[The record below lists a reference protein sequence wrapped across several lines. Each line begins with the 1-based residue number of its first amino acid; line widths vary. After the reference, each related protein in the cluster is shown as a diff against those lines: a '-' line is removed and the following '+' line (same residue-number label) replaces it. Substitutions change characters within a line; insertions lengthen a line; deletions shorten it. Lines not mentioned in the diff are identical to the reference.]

1 MKIAVIGQ
9 GYVGLPLA
17 VRAAESGHTVVG
29 YDVDDAKIEKLLTG
43 RSPVEDVSHERLSA
57 VLSAKTYTPTG
68 ISFDID
74 GFDVAVITVPTPL
87 HKDGKPNLDFVRS
100 ASWLAGRHLRE
111 GATVILESTVAP
123 GTTRDVV
130 LPALERESGLD
141 VRQFYLAFSPERIDP
156 GNPVWHFDNTPKVVA
171 GYDQQSMIMANSFYR
186 TLGVPTVRAHSL
198 EAAELAKIIEN
209 TQRDVNIALVNE
221 MTRYA
226 HVIGVDIHDA
236 LRVAATK
243 PYGYMSYQPGPG
255 VGGHCLPIDPVYVA
269 HQAREKAG
277 TPLLTVELARA
288 VNDAQPAY
296 VVDRLQELLAKHGQ
310 KLAGARVGVFGYAYK
325 KGTSDA
331 RETPARG
338 VVETLLNRF
347 AKVAVYDPLASV
359 PGDLSARMSDP
370 ALTFTGELDK
380 DLDAVVIVTD
390 HDEADYNRLA
400 EIVADSKLIVLDTR
414 NRMAA
419 HRSDR
424 IEML

>member
-17 VRAAESGHTVVG
+17 VRAAESGHAVVG
-29 YDVDDAKIEKLLTG
+29 YDVDAAKIDQLLAG
-43 RSPVEDVSHERLSA
+43 RSPVEDVSHERLNA

-74 GFDVAVITVPTPL
+74 SFDVAVITVPTPL
-87 HKDGKPNLDFVRS
+87 CKDGKPNLGFVRS

-123 GTTRDVV
+123 GTTRDIV
-130 LPALERESGLD
+130 LPALEQESGLE
-141 VRQFYLAFSPERIDP
+141 VGQFYLAFSPERIDP
-156 GNPVWHFDNTPKVVA
+156 GNPTWHFENTPKIVA
-171 GYDQQSMIMANSFYR
+171 GYDEESSILAGMFYR
-186 TLGVPTVRAHSL
+186 MLGVPTVRAYSL

-226 HVIGVDIHDA
+226 HVMGIDIHDA

-243 PYGYMSYQPGPG
+243 PYGYMSYSPGPG
-255 VGGHCLPIDPVYVA
+255 VGGHCLPIDTIYLA
-269 HQAREKAG
+269 HQARETAG

-296 VVDRLQELLAKHGQ
+296 VVDRLEELLAKHGQ
-310 KLAGARVGVFGYAYK
+310 KLDGARVGVFGYAYK
-325 KGTSDA
+325 KGTADA

-338 VVETLLNRF
+338 VVEALLDRF
-347 AKVAVYDPLASV
+347 AKVAVYDSLATV
-359 PGDLSARMSDP
+359 PDDLRARMSELP
-370 ALTFTGELDK
+370 FTGELDK
-380 DLDAVVIVTD
+380 DLDAIVIVTD
-390 HDEADYNRLA
+390 HDQADYDRLA

-419 HRSDR
+419 YRSDR
-424 IEML
+424 IEMI